1 METNSV
7 PTSTRPRKVLRR
19 RCAPELG
26 KLESAALLDIESA
39 ANFHSLRSDV
49 HEHFQPA
56 GGYARFLADGLV
68 DQAWEFVRTAS
79 SRTCGLHLQ
88 LFDDHEQV
96 DREFEDLDP
105 GTRIFL
111 AMRNLASQKSFES
124 ILRHEERVH
133 RRRRQFDQ
141 DLLTHRRQP
150 R

>member
-1 METNSV
+1 METTSI
-7 PTSTRPRKVLRR
+7 PTSTRPRKILRR
-19 RCAPELG
+19 RSGPELG

-39 ANFHSLRSDV
+39 VNFHTLRSDV
-49 HEHFQPA
+49 HEHFQPS

-88 LFDDHEQV
+88 LFDDQEQV

-133 RRRRQFDQ
+133 GRRRQFDH
-141 DLLTHRRQP
+141 DLLLHRRQT